1 MPLMEWDGSLNLGD
15 AMLDRQHKSLLG
27 LINQVHEVSQ
37 SPDRDTE
44 IMHSITAMY
53 LYAKEH
59 FFDEEGLMARLGY
72 PERQGHVAMHRV
84 FVAKAHELTDAC
96 LDGRMDHDGL
106 LRFLVD
112 WLSRHIAVEDAKIV
126 RFASAVGQ
134 ERP

>member
-15 AMLDRQHKSLLG
+15 AMLDRQHKSLVA
-27 LINQVHEVSQ
+27 LINQVHETSQ

-59 FFDEEGLMARLGY
+59 FFDEEGLMARLCY
-72 PERQGHVAMHRV
+72 PERQGHTAMHKV
-84 FVAKAHELTDAC
+84 FVAKAHEMTDAC
-96 LDGRMDHDGL
+96 LEGRMDHEDM
-106 LRFLVD
+106 LRFLVA

-126 RFASAVGQ
+126 QYASTLGQ
-134 ERP
+134 DQP